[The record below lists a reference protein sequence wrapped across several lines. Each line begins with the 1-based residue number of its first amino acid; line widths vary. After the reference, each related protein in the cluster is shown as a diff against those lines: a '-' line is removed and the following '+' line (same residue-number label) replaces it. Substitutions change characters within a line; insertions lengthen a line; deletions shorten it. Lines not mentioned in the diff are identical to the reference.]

1 MSNTSSFPSTTTTT
15 RDHEAISSSLWKISS
30 GKNGDKY
37 LLFSGNRARSTNA
50 STGDDAN
57 SDNPLINNQTIRVY
71 KMRWYILAVIC
82 FANISNAFNWINFS
96 SIADFAGKFY
106 TVDYDAIN
114 YLSLSYL
121 IIAIPAGFF
130 SFWLIDNF
138 GLRSSVNLGA
148 WFNFLG
154 ACIRVISS
162 IDSASGTPIVSQSYK
177 YTVLIVGQCLCAL
190 AQPFIMFVS
199 SKFANTWFAEDQRS
213 LANTLA
219 LGSNTVGILIGAF
232 VSPIIVN
239 SSVSFIS
246 QMCFLNL
253 IACGISL
260 FPALMACFITRSTPK
275 CPPSYSQLVNNNQRQ
290 SNNIESTDG
299 LLNASEESAP
309 PSLTFSENFKIYLS
323 QIGKLLKSKDFFILT
338 MSFGLS
344 LGLFNGLTTL
354 IEQIFCTRGYTDDD
368 AGYFGGAM
376 IVSGIVGS
384 VISGLILDKTKRFEE
399 LAKICFAMSALS
411 NIFLVCIQLYDNDK
425 STIYYLLMLSFVITG
440 FFGLPLLPICMEMSI
455 ECVYPIPEA
464 TSTGLLFIAGQV
476 FGIIMIICY
485 PKLAKIVDKDSY
497 VYNSVQTC
505 LNTNSNSSLTT
516 TAASSVS
523 ALSVLDFKIPLFGQ
537 ALLLTIIAI
546 LFIIFFKCAYLRL
559 RSEREKLAEQIL
571 NSARVLN

>member
-1 MSNTSSFPSTTTTT
+1 
-15 RDHEAISSSLWKISS
+15 
-30 GKNGDKY
+30 
-37 LLFSGNRARSTNA
+37 
-50 STGDDAN
+50 
-57 SDNPLINNQTIRVY
+57 
-71 KMRWYILAVIC
+71 
-82 FANISNAFNWINFS
+82 
-96 SIADFAGKFY
+96 
-106 TVDYDAIN
+106 
-114 YLSLSYL
+114 
-121 IIAIPAGFF
+121 
-130 SFWLIDNF
+130 
-138 GLRSSVNLGA
+138 
-148 WFNFLG
+148 
-154 ACIRVISS
+154 
-162 IDSASGTPIVSQSYK
+162 
-177 YTVLIVGQCLCAL
+177 
-190 AQPFIMFVS
+190 MFVS

-275 CPPSYSQLVNNNQRQ
+275 CPPSYSQLVNNQRQ
-290 SNNIESTDG
+290 SSNFESTD
-299 LLNASEESAP
+299 ESNQQGGGEAVP
-309 PSLTFSENFKIYLS
+309 ALTFSENFKLYLS

-354 IEQIFCTRGYTDDD
+354 IEQVFCTRGYTDDD

-376 IVSGIVGS
+376 IVSGIIGS

-425 STIYYLLMLSFVITG
+425 STIYYLLMLSFVVTG

-476 FGIIMIICY
+476 FGIIMIIGY

-505 LNTNSNSSLTT
+505 LSTNSNSSLTT